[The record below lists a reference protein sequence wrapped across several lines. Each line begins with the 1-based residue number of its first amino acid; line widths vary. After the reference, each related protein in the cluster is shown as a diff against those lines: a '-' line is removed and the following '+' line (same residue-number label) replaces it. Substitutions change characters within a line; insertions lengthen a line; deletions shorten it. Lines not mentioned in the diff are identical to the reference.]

1 MENKKSI
8 FFISLEE
15 AKNICDKVQY
25 GEASFAEKL
34 KLNMRLIWCKA
45 TQTYTQENIKL
56 TTLCE
61 SANLKAMDKN
71 KKDDLK
77 KMLDAMSK
85 QKD

>member
-1 MENKKSI
+1 MENKKSL
-8 FFISLEE
+8 FFISIEE

-25 GEASFAEKL
+25 GEATLAEKL
-34 KLNMRLIWCKA
+34 KLNFRLIWCKV
-45 TQTYTQENIKL
+45 TQTYTQKNMKL

-77 KMLDAMSK
+77 RMLEGMSK